1 MAPKLKVIVPPHPL
15 IGHWL
20 SILRDISTP
29 PALYAKGFEEIGRW
43 LSYEAIR
50 EWIPNKKEKIQTNY
64 GETDGVVIESN
75 IKLIAITSIPG
86 GLELWN
92 GGREVIP
99 NAHLCLGGVP
109 DELNNN
115 VGVIIYLDQIAT
127 GENLLKILTSL
138 KKYKINPR
146 QIRVITALASNVGLR
161 KISEENY
168 ELTIYTTCID
178 EKLTEK
184 GDISPGIGNPLLR
197 LNTTSVSSD

>member
-50 EWIPNKKEKIQTNY
+50 DWIPNKKEKIQTDK
-64 GETDGVVIESN
+64 GEAEGLIIEGN

-99 NAHLCLGGVP
+99 NAHLSLGGVP
-109 DELNNN
+109 EDLNNN

-127 GENLLKILTSL
+127 GQNLLRILRSL
-138 KKYKINPR
+138 KKQKIDPR
-146 QIRVITALASNVGLR
+146 QIRVITALTSNFGLKR
-161 KISEENY
+161 VSEENSD
-168 ELTIYTTCID
+168 LTIYTTCID
-178 EKLTEK
+178 EKLSEK
-184 GDISPGIGNPLLR
+184 GDLSPGIGNPLLR
-197 LNTTSVSSD
+197 LNTTIC